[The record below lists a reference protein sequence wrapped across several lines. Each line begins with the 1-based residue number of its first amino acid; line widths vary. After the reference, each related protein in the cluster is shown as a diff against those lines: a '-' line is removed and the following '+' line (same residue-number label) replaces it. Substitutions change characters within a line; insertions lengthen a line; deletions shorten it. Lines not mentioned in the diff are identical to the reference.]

1 VIRRSVTRRAF
12 LGSLAACGVVGTAGC
27 LGSLGFTRQ
36 SAWRDPPLVND
47 RPDAVY
53 VPAVT
58 EGMGMYGRTTA
69 GRYGVALTYS
79 YPHRFWTLSG
89 QERVKTV
96 VESDDDVHLMAS
108 LRLETLLRGIVVTVH
123 TTDTKY

>member
-1 VIRRSVTRRAF
+1 
-12 LGSLAACGVVGTAGC
+12 
-27 LGSLGFTRQ
+27 
-36 SAWRDPPLVND
+36 VND

-79 YPHRFWTLSG
+79 YPHRFWTLAG
-89 QERVKTV
+89 RERTKTV
-96 VESDDDVHLMAS
+96 VESDDDVHLMTS
-108 LRLETLLRGIVVTVH
+108 LWDTETGRVLPFDSGVTIEIRNESGVVTQEVEK
-123 TTDTKY
+123 TPK